1 MKIVFI
7 GEVDLVKK
15 LKKYFLS
22 FLIYAKIVS
31 FTDLILAFLYII
43 IWIDSMFLS
52 QFKIQIIDNYELI
65 NI

>member
-22 FLIYAKIVS
+22 FFIYAKIVS